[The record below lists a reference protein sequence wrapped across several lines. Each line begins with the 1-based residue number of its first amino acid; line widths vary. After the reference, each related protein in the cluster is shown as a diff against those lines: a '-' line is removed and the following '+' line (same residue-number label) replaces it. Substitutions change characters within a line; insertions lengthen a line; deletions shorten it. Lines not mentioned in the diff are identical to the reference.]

1 MHHLSSCSNSKQV
14 QISASLPWDF
24 PSTIHNLINTLNAC
38 FDDISKDDLKNS
50 TVNKVLFPIFFKCSE
65 IASCKQYKDSPLLD
79 KPLSTPFTRKRSSNI
94 SCGDDTFFERVVSK
108 YKEYISALIQNLR

>member
-1 MHHLSSCSNSKQV
+1 MKDIMHHLSSCSKQV

-24 PSTIHNLINTLNAC
+24 PSTIDNLINTLNAC

-65 IASCKQYKDSPLLD
+65 IASCKQYKDSLLLD

-108 YKEYISALIQNLR
+108 YR